1 MAKPAAAWRK
11 RLVVWIC
18 LILLCDATP
27 ATFVQ
32 IGVPQPTT
40 PSQAAP
46 GATSR
51 SLTITPPQ
59 AAPTQAKPSPALE
72 LPELRTTPRPTADLA
87 LRVTDLADRIRR
99 GCVLDMTAAVQT
111 YGSPTFQTDWTR
123 GITRVFKSQE
133 TSWQTFFSSAA
144 VFGGRMDISRAVVIY
159 YNPWSDVAL
168 VVGLDLEQE
177 TMTEFSI
184 MVGERLRGEPLP
196 EKSDTPA
203 WQADAGRLSL
213 AVGAVFLRTET
224 AVDGL
229 YALEDPYELL
239 PQALKSRLLS
249 RETEMVPVKGRMFW
263 HAAVL
268 QELEK
273 PDPGSSA
280 VGVHKD
286 LETLLGAL
294 KAGDKTA
301 FERVVSGA
309 QDPRM
314 TQLIFDLPAVNRSRL
329 SPVFYRSDDRGTVAV
344 LSNPQ
349 TPLWFLT
356 VPFFQEDGNLRPASV
371 ELNKFSLMRMLL
383 GKPTPKK

>member
-1 MAKPAAAWRK
+1 
-11 RLVVWIC
+11 
-18 LILLCDATP
+18 
-27 ATFVQ
+27 
-32 IGVPQPTT
+32 
-40 PSQAAP
+40 
-46 GATSR
+46 
-51 SLTITPPQ
+51 
-59 AAPTQAKPSPALE
+59 
-72 LPELRTTPRPTADLA
+72 
-87 LRVTDLADRIRR
+87 
-99 GCVLDMTAAVQT
+99 
-111 YGSPTFQTDWTR
+111 
-123 GITRVFKSQE
+123 
-133 TSWQTFFSSAA
+133 
-144 VFGGRMDISRAVVIY
+144 
-159 YNPWSDVAL
+159 VAL

-229 YALEDPYELL
+229 YPLEGPYELL
-239 PQALKSRLLS
+239 PQALKNRLLS
-249 RETEMVPVKGRMFW
+249 RETEMVPVKGRMLW

-273 PDPGSSA
+273 PDPGSLA
-280 VGVHKD
+280 VGVQKD
-286 LETLLGAL
+286 LGTLLGAL

-301 FERVVSGA
+301 FGRVVSGA

-329 SPVFYRSDDRGTVAV
+329 SPVFYRSDERGTVAV

-356 VPFFQEDGNLRPASV
+356 VPFFQEDGSLRPASV

-383 GKPTPKK
+383 GKPTPKR